1 MHPRNNAGG
10 LEAGST
16 HRGSTVTRTCAVQG
30 STGGVTEEDPADEGV
45 LADPAG
51 LARRPVQGGEGRA
64 DVLALGDLRLRIP
77 DTAAR
82 LLQPSPTF
90 PLNRV
95 EGPAPPEPQPPA
107 GDASDHHATT
117 GLLDAELP
125 DPRFVDDAYLRWL
138 YDQNPVRA
146 GFHESVD
153 EDGLRMAHFAMSPQ
167 EYRNADGPARMVFS
181 LNAVTRSGVQRKGWF
196 TTLGER
202 LFERAAAWGAL
213 GVIGVSNEN
222 STPPVVRK
230 LDYRLLG
237 PLPVRVVPAVGPA
250 ARSVQSVQVDPAYLD
265 SPPFAE
271 VAAGVDEHPA
281 LMWTNRWTPAM
292 LRWRLSAP
300 NMASPYWVHSTPDLV
315 AVTARERV
323 KGVPVAVVL
332 KLLPR
337 ARGAAPGVLDAG
349 PLVVAACRFHR
360 APFAVYAG
368 FNRHVRLRGLRP
380 PRRVLPA
387 PLNLIYRSLS
397 DQAPK
402 ETFALDTFEFLDM
415 DAY

>member
-1 MHPRNNAGG
+1 MP
-10 LEAGST
+10 EPT
-16 HRGSTVTRTCAVQG
+16 PPP
-30 STGGVTEEDPADEGV
+30 D
-45 LADPAG
+45 
-51 LARRPVQGGEGRA
+51 GRA
-64 DVLALGDLRLRIP
+64 AHPV
-77 DTAAR
+77 
-82 LLQPSPTF
+82 
-90 PLNRV
+90 
-95 EGPAPPEPQPPA
+95 
-107 GDASDHHATT
+107 DHAATT
-117 GLLDAELP
+117 GLLNAELP
-125 DPRFVDDAYLRWL
+125 DPRFVDDSYLRWL
-138 YDQNPVRA
+138 YQENPVGP

-153 EDGLRMAHFAMSPQ
+153 EEGVRMAHFAMSPQ

-181 LNAVTRSGVQRKGWF
+181 CNAVTRSGVQRKGWF
-196 TTLGER
+196 TALGER

-237 PLPVRVVPAVGPA
+237 PLPVRMVPSVGPV
-250 ARSVQSVQVDPAYLD
+250 ARSVRSVQVDPAYLA
-265 SPPFAE
+265 SPGFVEGAT
-271 VAAGVDEHPA
+271 GLDDHPA
-281 LMWTNRWTPAM
+281 QMWTNRWTPEM
-292 LRWRLSAP
+292 LGWRLGAP

-315 AVTARERV
+315 AVTAREHL
-323 KGVPVAVVL
+323 KGIPVAVVL

-337 ARGAAPGVLDAG
+337 SGGGGALPLDAG
-349 PLVVAACRFHR
+349 PLVRATCRFHH
-360 APFAVYAG
+360 APLAVYAG

-397 DQAPK
+397 DRAPK